1 MAKQIIWTKR
11 AQNDRKEILQ
21 YWRQRNQS
29 NTFSQKLNESIKK
42 AVKLIASHPNIGRR
56 TDIENVRV
64 KTCKRLFNF
73 L

>member
-1 MAKQIIWTKR
+1 MAKQITWTKR

-42 AVKLIASHPNIGRR
+42 AVKFIASHPNIGR
-56 TDIENVRV
+56 
-64 KTCKRLFNF
+64 
-73 L
+73 